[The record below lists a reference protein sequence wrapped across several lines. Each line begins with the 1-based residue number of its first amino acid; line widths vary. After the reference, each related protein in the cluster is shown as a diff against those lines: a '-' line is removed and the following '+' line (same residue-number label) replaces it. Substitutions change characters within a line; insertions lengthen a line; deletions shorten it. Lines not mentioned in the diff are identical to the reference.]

1 MPPRQSNTVENEI
14 MNNSA
19 IQLAGTPASIFTAWQ
34 KIKKDV
40 RPWSEPAKSTGSKGS
55 IERR

>member
-1 MPPRQSNTVENEI
+1 MLPRQLNTVENEI

-34 KIKKDV
+34 KIKKNV
-40 RPWSEPAKSTGSKGS
+40 RPSSEPAKSTGSKGS